1 VFACFESQPLGATTI
16 SPSLFLETFSRKSL
30 QVGLFS
36 FERKKDEG
44 GGGEKKQGYAT
55 PPLVERKIYFHFPQN
70 ELIVEECFY

>member
-36 FERKKDEG
+36 FVRKKDEG
-44 GGGEKKQGYAT
+44 GGGRRNKVMQLPRSLNEKY
-55 PPLVERKIYFHFPQN
+55 IFIFPRMN
-70 ELIVEECFY
+70 